1 MAGTKIEWTDMVWNP
16 TSGCSKV
23 SEGCRN
29 CYAERFA
36 RRLAGR
42 CGYPA
47 DNPFQVT
54 LHPERLEEPLRWKKH
69 RRVFV
74 NSMGDLFH
82 KDVDEKFIAKAFAIM
97 DLARQ
102 HTYCILTKRPERVAL
117 LLADEDFQF
126 HVGWFQSQAVR
137 ELGLPEPE
145 QIGPWPLRNV
155 WVGTSVENQQV
166 ADERIPSLLEIPA
179 VVRFVSCEPLLGPL
193 DLGKWIGPRM
203 CYCGWRGYEWEEEDD
218 PESDDETL
226 CPNCGASSLYELG
239 DVDTCCGYS
248 DDYERHPIH
257 WIIAGGESGH
267 GARPCHPD
275 WVRSLRE
282 QAVSAGI
289 PFFFKQWGEWLH
301 VTQGATPLPVEQVD
315 GIRAF
320 DFLDGQ
326 AVRIGKKQ
334 AGRVLDGKIW
344 EQFPEVQR
352 G

>member
-82 KDVDEKFIAKAFAIM
+82 KDVDEKFIAKVFAIM

-179 VVRFVSCEPLLGPL
+179 VVRFVSCEPLLGPV
-193 DLGKWIGPRM
+193 DLGKWIGDYF
-203 CYCGWRGYEWEEEDD
+203 CSNCGYRGFDVGPEDESGEFTC
-218 PESDDETL
+218 PKCESDEWYFTQTEWHGGLEQDERK
-226 CPNCGASSLYELG
+226 PIGWVICG
-239 DVDTCCGYS
+239 T
-248 DDYERHPIH
+248 
-257 WIIAGGESGH
+257 ESGP
-267 GARPCHPD
+267 GRRTTNTE
-275 WVRSLRE
+275 WIRSLRD
-282 QAVSAGI
+282 QCVAADV
-289 PFFFKQWGEWLH
+289 PFFLKQMDAGGKLIKIPE
-301 VTQGATPLPVEQVD
+301 
-315 GIRAF
+315 
-320 DFLDGQ
+320 LDG
-326 AVRIGKKQ
+326 RIWAQ
-334 AGRVLDGKIW
+334 V
-344 EQFPEVQR
+344 PEVER
-352 G
+352 